1 MIIVPP
7 TQVCREHPS
16 YTVMSVYHF
25 VSDGAA
31 PFLLGEEAELEK
43 SAGDASTGAEFGDGE
58 VVCSGRLLSP
68 PILFAT

>member
-1 MIIVPP
+1 
-7 TQVCREHPS
+7 
-16 YTVMSVYHF
+16 MSVYHF